1 MKNKIFKY
9 DFLIVG
15 SGLIGSLAAIALL
28 QKKFKVMVIE
38 KNISLPN
45 DQRTLAVNANSRSFL
60 KKIGLW
66 EKLKLEQEPIN
77 KILIKDFIN
86 KKNLLFEN
94 SRESMGSVIFNNSLL
109 KMARDI
115 LIQKKAILFGVDYN
129 SREIKSKSSVVINK
143 KNYYF
148 NKIIISLG
156 KNYENF
162 DIFKKSYFN
171 SNHQAYVGFFNHQ
184 KKHNQIAYQ
193 VFTLNGPLAV
203 LPSPCLQKKSSTF
216 IYSTQHEMSSESLSK
231 LINKNFR
238 LTHGKINFK
247 RSMSRYPI
255 KPHLSRPTQKDIL
268 LLGDTAHSIHPVA
281 GQGWNLGIKDIQAL
295 CSNLDEHNI
304 DDLSF
309 DNYYFSK
316 RIIENSSYLVFTS
329 ALNFLYESNNPL
341 SKPIIN
347 FGFSILNK
355 ISSLRNIFIKQAM
368 GKINLI

>member
-66 EKLKLEQEPIN
+66 EKLKFEQEPIN

-86 KKNLLFEN
+86 KKDLLFEN
-94 SRESMGSVIFNNSLL
+94 SLESMGSVIFNNSLL

-115 LIQKKAILFGVDYN
+115 LVQKKAILFGVEYN

-162 DIFKKSYFN
+162 DIFNKSYFN
-171 SNHQAYVGFFNHQ
+171 SKHHAYVGFFNHQ
-184 KKHNQIAYQ
+184 KKHNQIAYE
-193 VFTLNGPLAV
+193 VFTPNGPLAV
-203 LPSPCLQKKSSTF
+203 LPSPSLQKKSSTF
-216 IYSTQHEMSSESLSK
+216 IYSTQHEMSSESLSN

-238 LTHGKINFK
+238 LTHGKINLK

-255 KPHLSRPTQKDIL
+255 RPHLSRPTQKDIL

-281 GQGWNLGIKDIQAL
+281 GQGWNLGIKDIQTL
-295 CSNLDEHNI
+295 CSNLDEHTI
-304 DDLSF
+304 DDIDF

-347 FGFSILNK
+347 FGFSVLNK

>member
-15 SGLIGSLAAIALL
+15 SGLIGSLAAIALI
-28 QKKFKVMVIE
+28 QKKFKVLVIE
-38 KNISLPN
+38 KYISLPK
-45 DQRTLAVNANSRSFL
+45 DQRTLAVNANSRDFL
-60 KKIGLW
+60 KSLGLW
-66 EKLKLEQEPIN
+66 EKLKFEQEPIN

-86 KKNLLFEN
+86 EKNLLFEN
-94 SRESMGSVIFNNSLL
+94 SHESMGSVIFNKSLL
-109 KMARDI
+109 KIAREI
-115 LIQKKAILFGVDYN
+115 LIQKKAILFGLDYN
-129 SREIKSKSSVVINK
+129 SHEIKSKTSVSINN
-143 KNYYF
+143 KNYFF

-156 KNYENF
+156 KNYQNF

-171 SNHQAYVGFFNHQ
+171 SKHHAYVGFFNHQ
-184 KKHNQIAYQ
+184 KKHNQIAYE
-193 VFTLNGPLAV
+193 VFTTDGPLAV
-203 LPSPCLQKKSSTF
+203 LPSPSLQKKSSTF
-216 IYSTQHEMSSESLSK
+216 IYSTQHEMSSESLSN

-238 LTHGKINFK
+238 ITHGKINLK
-247 RSMSRYPI
+247 RSMGRYPI
-255 KPHLSRPTQKDIL
+255 RPHLSRPIQKDIL

-281 GQGWNLGIKDIQAL
+281 GQGWNLGIKDIQSL

-304 DDLSF
+304 DDISF

-329 ALNFLYESNNPL
+329 ALNFLYESKNPL

-347 FGFSILNK
+347 FGFSALNK
-355 ISSLRNIFIKQAM
+355 ISSLKNIFIKQAM